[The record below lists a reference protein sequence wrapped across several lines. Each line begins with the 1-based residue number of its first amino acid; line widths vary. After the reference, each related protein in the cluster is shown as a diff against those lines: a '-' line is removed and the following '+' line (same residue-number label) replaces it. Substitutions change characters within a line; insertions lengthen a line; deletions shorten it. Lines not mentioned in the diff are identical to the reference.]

1 MIKGF
6 QYFKV
11 YDEHQLEYVLIA
23 GGGSEDIYMI
33 GKLAA
38 FQIENLLIAYKERF
52 DKDNFIKNLLLDNL
66 LFVDI
71 YNRAKKLHI
80 EVNARRVVFYT
91 GDQSEQKITICW
103 NALKICSMERTV
115 TSSQQS
121 MKRISLSSKSSLRQT
136 GMTK

>member
-1 MIKGF
+1 MFSFRKRKKGYQYDFKSNTSKYNRRSLKTISRADLCIMDIEGKVLVSTFAEQVASSAEVLSFVESQADSQVIKGF

-52 DKDNFIKNLLLDNL
+52 DK
-66 LFVDI
+66 
-71 YNRAKKLHI
+71 R
-80 EVNARRVVFYT
+80 
-91 GDQSEQKITICW
+91 
-103 NALKICSMERTV
+103 
-115 TSSQQS
+115 
-121 MKRISLSSKSSLRQT
+121 
-136 GMTK
+136 